1 MITQNAIRPE
11 RRLCSAVSKKAGDDP
26 AGSGGSFDGY
36 LGIEVPTPWKS
47 QVTESMHLSKE
58 LREALERASDAGA
71 FDKFTALMPDP
82 EYSREGH
89 ARVLYLR
96 RPHDG
101 PFAAYEK
108 EEYLVPDDELV
119 PLVEALPE
127 DLSRFAGYR
136 EDTSAG
142 VRDVLV
148 CTHGSRDTCCGKFG
162 HPIYNILRFKHAV
175 PGSLRVWRT
184 SHVGGHRFAPTL
196 LELPEGRYWG
206 HLEIGATED
215 LVERT
220 DPFSRLARFYR
231 GWAGFG
237 SRFEQ
242 IAEREILNREGWK
255 WAGYLKEGRVLD
267 VAEDESRAE
276 VRIEYADPDGGPSG
290 LYEALVEADGSVM
303 TLDNSGT
310 DPLEEAVQYRVTRL
324 EKRPASRSRR
334 V

>member
-1 MITQNAIRPE
+1 
-11 RRLCSAVSKKAGDDP
+11 VSKRAGDDP

-36 LGIEVPTPWKS
+36 LGIEIPAPWKS
-47 QVTESMHLSKE
+47 QVAESLYLSEE
-58 LREALERASDAGA
+58 LREALDRASDAGA

-82 EYSREGH
+82 EYSRAGY

-96 RPHDG
+96 RPNDG

-108 EEYLVPDDELV
+108 EEYLVPEGELV
-119 PLVEALPE
+119 PLVATLP
-127 DLSRFAGYR
+127 DGLSRFEGYR
-136 EDTSAG
+136 EDTSG

-148 CTHGSRDTCCGKFG
+148 CTHGSRDICCGKFG
-162 HPIYNILRFKHAV
+162 YPIYNILRFKHAA
-175 PGSLRVWRT
+175 PEKLRVWRA

-196 LELPEGRYWG
+196 LEFPEGRYWG

-255 WAGYLKEGRVLD
+255 WTGYLKEGIVLSLD
-267 VAEDESRAE
+267 GDESRAE
-276 VRIEYADPDGGPSG
+276 VRIEYADPEGGLSG
-290 LYEALVEADGSVM
+290 AYEALVEADGSVM

-310 DPLEEAVQYRVTRL
+310 DPLEEAVQYHVTRL
-324 EKRPASRSRR
+324 ER